1 MKRLLSVSLLMLC
14 LSFPAFAGHTVVG
27 TAYCHCGTVGCVE
40 DYTGECSGQR
50 LVATQ
55 SNESPRDAT
64 AELGIV
70 IVALMLWL
78 RLKA

>member
-1 MKRLLSVSLLMLC
+1 MKRLLAVCLFIFT
-14 LSFPAFAGHTVVG
+14 LSFPAFGGHTVAG
-27 TAYCHCGTVGCVE
+27 DSYCDCRTVGCIE
-40 DYTGECSGQR
+40 DYPGECSAKH

-70 IVALMLWL
+70 IVVLMLWL
-78 RLKA
+78 RLRA